1 MSTAF
6 DAVYRDGAFHPTTP
20 PPELEEGSLVRISFT
35 PQESV
40 DQPHDPVAVRALLK
54 AIADLPEEEGGD
66 KRITGRE
73 HDKFL
78 YGGPNGAL

>member
-1 MSTAF
+1 MIATI
-6 DAVYRDGAFHPTTP
+6 DAIYRDGAFHPTTE
-20 PPELEEGSLVRISFT
+20 PPELEEGSLVRISFVET
-35 PQESV
+35 HPV
-40 DQPHDPVAVRALLK
+40 YQPHDPVAVRAMLK

-78 YGGPNGAL
+78 YGDPNGAL